1 MLDKKL
7 VRHVLRAFVY
17 GIQHFSILFESLLME
32 LLVCIDLVA
41 FRLEDPTQCFGVH
54 VVYIVLMELKRIG
67 VIFEDLIV
75 VNLGEMFAE

>member
-1 MLDKKL
+1 
-7 VRHVLRAFVY
+7 
-17 GIQHFSILFESLLME
+17 ME